1 MPKEIFIYF
10 IGYSSYMNVEQA
22 LQNNLFSY
30 TSEKT
35 YVDKLLSR
43 HEVERL
49 KELVRQPKLNR
60 SDILELLYMCLST
73 EAKLV
78 RYSEWDRYIILK
90 FFVWIREFVKI
101 AELMY
106 DYKDEL
112 ERKEKIKGIL
122 ITERT
127 RILLNSNERMM
138 EHNAKFLV
146 DLYLNIARTSL
157 SVGGT
162 AFGELLKNKFEMS
175 YPNGSPYFSN
185 MQQVEAPKRPMFS
198 FGGGKNRD

>member
-1 MPKEIFIYF
+1 
-10 IGYSSYMNVEQA
+10 MNVEQA

-49 KELVRQPKLNR
+49 KELVRQPQLNR

-78 RYSEWDRYIILK
+78 KYTEWDRYVILK
-90 FFVWIREFVKI
+90 FFVWIREFIKI

-106 DYKDEL
+106 DYKEEL
-112 ERKEKIKGIL
+112 EKKEKEHGIQ

-127 RILLNSNERMM
+127 RRILSNNERMM

-157 SVGGT
+157 SVNGS
-162 AFGELLKNKFEMS
+162 AFSDILKNRFEIS
-175 YPNGSPYFSN
+175 YPHGTPYGN
-185 MQQVEAPKRPMFS
+185 NQQQIEQPRRPLFS
-198 FGGGKNRD
+198 FGGGGKNNN